1 MRYRINQIKLNFD
14 ESEDRIP
21 KRILDRLKSSNIDID
36 QWEIRRKSIDARH
49 KDDIK
54 YVYTVDFSIKDRKS
68 GQPLLLKVGKGSE
81 KGTAFARCKKTE
93 FTEVKEEPFQVTKI
107 TGDKPE
113 HPPVIAGF
121 GPCGIFAALVLAK
134 AGLNPIVVERGK
146 DVDSRTKDVNRFWD
160 SGILNT
166 ESNVQFGE
174 GGAGTFSDGKLTT
187 GINNPSISYV
197 LNEFVKAGAP
207 QDILYLKKAH
217 IGTDILKD
225 VVKNI
230 REQIIQL
237 GGRVLFSTKV
247 TGIERNGENGRISAV
262 EITDI
267 EENGRLSDR
276 VNTIATEN
284 LILAIG
290 HSARDTFRYFNEVG
304 VLMEQKPFS
313 MGVRIQHHQQMI
325 NRAQYGRDNLE
336 YKMKYLPPA
345 DYKLSHHCKSG
356 RGVYTF
362 CMCPG
367 GYVIKAA
374 SAPETAVT
382 NGMSYHARDGKYA
395 NSGLL
400 VDVRTEDFP
409 GEDPLAGV
417 RLQEEYEHL
426 AYVNGGRTGI
436 GPMATWKQ
444 VRDDEKKAQSL
455 KKSLPEFVIESIKE
469 AMPYLGNRL
478 TGFDSDDALFLGI
491 ESRSSSPVRFPRN
504 DMQESN
510 IAGLYPAGEGTGH
523 AGGIV
528 SAACD
533 GIRIAETIIKRYNK

>member
-21 KRILDRLKSSNIDID
+21 KRILDRLKNNSIEID
-36 QWEIRRKSIDARH
+36 QWDIRRKSIDARH

-54 YVYTVDFSIKDRKS
+54 YVYTVDFSVVDRKS

-81 KGTAFARCKKTE
+81 KGTAFVRCKKNE
-93 FTEVKEEPFQVTKI
+93 IAEVDEKQFEIPLL
-107 TGDKPE
+107 TGNKPE
-113 HPPVIAGF
+113 NPPVIAGF

-134 AGLNPIVVERGK
+134 AGMNPVVVERGK
-146 DVDSRTKDVNRFWD
+146 DVDRRTEDVNRFWN
-160 SGILNT
+160 GGELNT
-166 ESNVQFGE
+166 QSNVQFGE

-187 GINNPSISYV
+187 GINNPSMSYV
-197 LNEFVKAGAP
+197 LREFVKAGAP
-207 QDILYLKKAH
+207 EDILYLKKAH

-230 REQIIQL
+230 RQQIIEL
-237 GGRVLFSTKV
+237 GGRILFSTKL
-247 TGIERNGENGRISAV
+247 TGIQRQGQDGRISAV

-267 EENGRLSDR
+267 EENGMISDR
-276 VNTIATEN
+276 VHTIATEN

-290 HSARDTFRYFNEVG
+290 HSARDTFRYLNEVG
-304 VLMEQKPFS
+304 VSMEQKPFS
-313 MGVRIQHHQQMI
+313 MGVRIQHHQKMI
-325 NRAQYGRDNLE
+325 NRAQYGKDNLD

-345 DYKLSHHCKSG
+345 DYKLSHHCENG

-374 SAPETAVT
+374 SESETAVT

-409 GEDPLAGV
+409 GDDALAGV

-426 AYVNGGRTGI
+426 SYINGGRTGI

-444 VRDDEKKAQSL
+444 VRDDEKKAQPL
-455 KKSLPEFVIESIKE
+455 KKSLPDFVVESIKE

-478 TGFDSDDALFLGI
+478 TGFDSDDALLLAV

-504 DMQESN
+504 ENQESN
-510 IAGLYPAGEGTGH
+510 VLGLYPAGEGTGH

-533 GIRIAETIIKRYNK
+533 GIRIAETIIKMYNK